1 MSFLQQ
7 ERARLEALGYPLS
20 VAQEG
25 GEALSVFLS
34 RVYSWLLGGIVVA
47 GAVAWWFAATGF
59 ALVLMKMGALLYFII
74 ALGVLFGTLF
84 FAQAVRHSSP
94 LNMVAYALMAA
105 AFGFIASPLIM
116 YALAIGQSAIVLQA
130 LAITAAA
137 FVGLTVW
144 AYTSRTDFSFLRG
157 FLWAGFWVILA
168 IGVVFIFLP
177 PSRTADILWSG
188 AGALLFAGFTLY
200 DTQKIIRVYPRDEHV
215 AAAIQLLI
223 DFVNLFLF
231 ILRLLLATQR
241 R

>member
-7 ERARLEALGYPLS
+7 ERARLEAMGYPLS

-34 RVYSWLLGGIVVA
+34 RVYSWLLGGIIVA
-47 GAVAWWFAATGF
+47 GAVAWWFAATGA
-59 ALVLMKMGALLYFII
+59 ALVLMKMGALLFFIV

-105 AFGFIASPLIM
+105 AFGFVASPLIM
-116 YALAIGQSAIVLQA
+116 YALAIGQSTLVLQA
-130 LAITAAA
+130 LAITSAA

-144 AYTSRTDFSFLRG
+144 AYTSKTDFSFLRG
-157 FLWAGFWVILA
+157 ILWAGFWVVLA
-168 IGVVFIFLP
+168 VGVLFIFFTP
-177 PSRTADILWSG
+177 GRIAEMIWSA
-188 AGALLFAGFTLY
+188 AGALVFAGFTLY

-215 AAAIQLLI
+215 AAAIQLLV

-231 ILRLLLATQR
+231 ILRLLLASDR